1 MNQIVEDVEV
11 HTFFMVPGTITGI
24 LRIGGLFYDIQD
36 KGSLKEIISM
46 NKDRPKTDYI
56 GDDKV
61 VERLFQRDESGLL
74 AAEAQYRKWLTNFAG
89 RFLTDIRDQEEAVND
104 TFLKL
109 WENIPPERPR
119 HFPAYLLTLLRNT
132 AIDLLRRKNRKK
144 EVPRELTSS
153 LAELSEVLADNKDT
167 EDLVMA
173 RELGRMV
180 SAFLKAQPERV
191 REIFMRR
198 YYGAESVRDIAVK
211 LSVSSSTVEKLLKKT
226 RASLKEYLEKEGF
239 SV

>member
-1 MNQIVEDVEV
+1 
-11 HTFFMVPGTITGI
+11 
-24 LRIGGLFYDIQD
+24 
-36 KGSLKEIISM
+36 M

-56 GDDKV
+56 GDDRV
-61 VERLFQRDESGLL
+61 VEQLFQRDESGLL
-74 AAEAQYRKWLTNFAG
+74 AAEAQYRKLLTNFAG
-89 RFLTDIRDQEEAVND
+89 RFLADTRDQEEAVND

-119 HFPAYLLTLLRNT
+119 HLPAYLLTLLRNT

-144 EVPRELTSS
+144 EVPREFTAS
-153 LAELSEVLADNKDT
+153 LAELSEVISDNKDT

-198 YYGAESVRDIAVK
+198 YYGAESVRDIAGK
-211 LSVSSSTVEKLLKKT
+211 LSVSASTVEKLLKKT
-226 RASLKEYLEKEGF
+226 RDSLKEYLEKEGF